1 VSTSA
6 LQRSYAQGG
15 DILQIHNAERDA
27 IGVPPLSW
35 STSLARTNNSSISH
49 LADFASIYNWLW
61 RISVE
66 PDKYPIVITADTD
79 DDVRIFLEKILT
91 VDSIISHIILNGY
104 RRIMYKKVSLTI
116 IMASAIAAILIVPW
130 AALQRSHAQSDIT
143 DTEPVLKAHNDARD
157 AVGSP
162 ALKWSDSLAAD
173 AQSWANELVKLN
185 QGKFINEAQSQ
196 HAPGNKAENIASGYG
211 ASSSGEVSPPST
223 ASLVQGWVN
232 EKQYWKGG
240 TFGSPDSCQAPGKEP
255 GKGCGHYT
263 QVVWRT
269 TTEVGCGIA
278 TDSGKTSDGLPGKW
292 YALVCRYS
300 PEGNWEG
307 EKPY

>member
-1 VSTSA
+1 M
-6 LQRSYAQGG
+6 
-15 DILQIHNAERDA
+15 IC
-27 IGVPPLSW
+27 
-35 STSLARTNNSSISH
+35 
-49 LADFASIYNWLW
+49 
-61 RISVE
+61 VE
-66 PDKYPIVITADTD
+66 PDKYPIIITAGTD
-79 DDVRIFLEKILT
+79 DDVRIFLEKILA
-91 VDSIISHIILNGY
+91 VDSIVSRIILNGY
-104 RRIMYKKVSLTI
+104 RGIMYKKVSLTI

-143 DTEPVLKAHNDARD
+143 DTEAVLKAHNDARD

-162 ALKWSDSLAAD
+162 ALTWSNSLAAD

-185 QGKFINEAQSQ
+185 QGKDINQAETE
-196 HAPGNKAENIASGYG
+196 HAPGNKAENIASGYK

-223 ASLVQGWVN
+223 ASLVQDWVN

-240 TFGSPDSCQAPGKEP
+240 TFGSPDSCQAPGQAA
-255 GKGCGHYT
+255 GKGCGHFT

-278 TDSGKTSDGLPGKW
+278 TLDGKTSSGLSGKW

-300 PEGNWEG
+300 PEGNWLG
-307 EKPY
+307 QKPY